1 MSVTG
6 GKPEVAVTPAR
17 PVSAWAPFGF
27 GAFSLLWSATLVSN
41 VGTWI
46 HDVGAGWLMTT
57 LDPTPSVVTLV
68 QAATTLPIFLF
79 ALLAGTVADRVD
91 KRRLLIAVNL
101 LLMAVISALA
111 VLVALERVSP
121 AGLIG
126 FTFLIGTGAAFMAPA
141 WQSVVPELVPRSHL
155 QPAIALNSMGINIS
169 RAIGPAIAG
178 FLITAVGLAAP
189 FAVNAASHALII
201 AALLAWRRPA
211 PVASKLPPEPIGAAM
226 LTGLRHAAYNGP
238 LKATLVR
245 AAGFFVFASAYWA
258 LLPLVARGMPGG
270 GAELYGL
277 LLASIG
283 AGAVTGALTLPA
295 LRERTDTNRLTAGGV
310 VLTAAAMGVLSLAS
324 LPVAAIAAAF
334 AGGAGWITV
343 LTSLNISAQTALPNW
358 VRARGLAIFM
368 MVFFGSMAAGS
379 ALWGQVATALSVDAS
394 LLIAAAGAVCAIPLT
409 WRARLGQGEDL
420 DLSPSAYW
428 PSPAL
433 DRSIGDVTDRGPVM
447 VTIEYRIDP
456 RTERDFVAAI
466 RRFSGERYR
475 DGAYEWGIY
484 QDVEDPTRWIE
495 WFLVS
500 SWTEHLRQHE
510 RATGHDRDLQHAV
523 RRFHLGPEP
532 PQVRHWLA
540 PSTARSSAV
549 PEPGQDIEQ

>member
-1 MSVTG
+1 MTRGQSD
-6 GKPEVAVTPAR
+6 VAATPVR

-27 GAFSLLWSATLVSN
+27 GAFALLWSATLVSN

-68 QAATTLPIFLF
+68 QAATTLPVFLF

-91 KRRLLIAVNL
+91 KRRLLIIVNL

-111 VLVALERVSP
+111 VLVALERVTP

-155 QPAIALNSMGINIS
+155 QPAIALNSMGINVS

-201 AALLAWRRPA
+201 AALLAWRRPV

-238 LKATLVR
+238 LKATLLR

-270 GAELYGL
+270 GAELYGF
-277 LLASIG
+277 LLAAIG
-283 AGAVTGALTLPA
+283 AGAVTGALILPA
-295 LRERTDTNRLTAGGV
+295 VRERTDTNRLAAGGV
-310 VLTAAAMGVLSLAS
+310 VLTAAAMCILSLAS

-358 VRARGLAIFM
+358 VRARGLAVFM

-379 ALWGQVATALSVDAS
+379 ALWGQVATALSVDAA
-394 LLIAAAGAVCAIPLT
+394 LLIAAAGALAAVPLT

-428 PSPAL
+428 PAPAVH
-433 DRSIGDVTDRGPVM
+433 RSIGDATDRGPVM

-456 RTERDFVAAI
+456 AVASDFLAAVHAL
-466 RRFSGERYR
+466 SGERYR
-475 DGAYEWGIY
+475 DGAYQWGVY
-484 QDVEDPTRWIE
+484 QDAERPARWFE
-495 WFLVS
+495 WFLVP
-500 SWTEHLRQHE
+500 SWAEHLRQHE
-510 RATGHDRDLQHAV
+510 RTTRHDRDIQEAV
-523 RRFHLGPEP
+523 RAFHSGAKP
-532 PQVRHWLA
+532 PRVRHWLA
-540 PSTARSSAV
+540 PGGKR
-549 PEPGQDIEQ
+549 

>member
-1 MSVTG
+1 MPLKG
-6 GKPEVAVTPAR
+6 GQSEDAAATPGR
-17 PVSAWAPFGF
+17 PVSAWAPFGI
-27 GAFSLLWSATLVSN
+27 GAFALLWSATLVSN

-91 KRRLLIAVNL
+91 KRRLLIIVNL

-111 VLVALERVSP
+111 VLVALERVTP

-211 PVASKLPPEPIGAAM
+211 VEPPRLPPEPIGAAM

-238 LKATLVR
+238 LKATLLR

-270 GAELYGL
+270 GAELYGF
-277 LLASIG
+277 LLAAIG
-283 AGAVTGALTLPA
+283 AGAVTGALILPA
-295 LRERTDTNRLTAGGV
+295 IRERTDTNRLAAGGV
-310 VLTAAAMGVLSLAS
+310 ALTAAAMCVLSLAS
-324 LPVAAIAAAF
+324 LPPAAIAAAF
-334 AGGAGWITV
+334 AGGAGWIMV

-358 VRARGLAIFM
+358 VRARGLAVFM
-368 MVFFGSMAAGS
+368 MVFFGSMALGS
-379 ALWGQVATALSVDAS
+379 ALWGQVATALSVDAA
-394 LLIAAAGAVCAIPLT
+394 LLIAAAGAVCAMPLT
-409 WRARLGQGEDL
+409 RRARLGQGEDM

-428 PSPAL
+428 PAPAVH
-433 DRSIGDVTDRGPVM
+433 RSIGDVTDRGPVM

-456 RTERDFVAAI
+456 TVESGFLAAI
-466 RRFSGERYR
+466 HTLSEERYR
-475 DGAYEWGIY
+475 DGAYQWGVH
-484 QDVEDPTRWIE
+484 QDAERPARRVE
-495 WFLVS
+495 WFLLP
-500 SWTEHLRQHE
+500 SWAEHLRQHE
-510 RATGHDRDLQHAV
+510 RTTRHDQDIQEAV
-523 RRFHLGPEP
+523 RAFHSGAEP
-532 PQVRHWLA
+532 PRVRHWLA
-540 PSTARSSAV
+540 PAVIAGVGRTRRADESA
-549 PEPGQDIEQ
+549 